1 MQRCHRF
8 KPLGTPKPVAVRSNE
23 QGDPVHVRLPRKP
36 DRSVTFI
43 RERWRIDDEWWRR
56 TISRDYL
63 IVILDDE
70 KVLTL
75 YHDLLTDE
83 WYVQ

>member
-8 KPLGTPKPVAVRSNE
+8 KPLGTPKPIVVHSDE
-23 QGDPVHVRLPRKP
+23 QGNPVHVRLLGQP
-36 DRSVTFI
+36 DRRVTFI
-43 RERWRIDDEWWRR
+43 RGRWRIDDEWWRR